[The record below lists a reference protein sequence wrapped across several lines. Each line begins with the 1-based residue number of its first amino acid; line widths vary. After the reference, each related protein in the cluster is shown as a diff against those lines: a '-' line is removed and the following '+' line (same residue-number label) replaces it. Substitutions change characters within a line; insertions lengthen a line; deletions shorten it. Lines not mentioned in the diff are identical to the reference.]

1 MNKSD
6 KLKTTVLICIS
17 ATAIILLYFV
27 NLKSQETIRDE
38 YENYFILTNEKS
50 VNLTRSY
57 QDQITLWQMGSYS
70 NITMADITE
79 KYLKNFTNQM
89 IQFNNTD
96 SPPEFVNVKENLLK
110 SFQNEIKSYELFQEY
125 LETNNSTKNNL
136 STDHL
141 SESLKYES
149 LAIQEFKKLS
159 NPET

>member
-57 QDQITLWQMGSYS
+57 QDQIALWQMGSYS

-79 KYLKNFTNQM
+79 EYLKNFTNQLT
-89 IQFNNTD
+89 QFNSTN
-96 SPPEFVNVKENLLK
+96 SPPEFVNVKENLLN

-125 LETNNSTKNNL
+125 LKTNNSTKNNL

-149 LAIQEFKKLS
+149 LAFQEFKKLS
-159 NPET
+159 NPEI